1 MSAPDPLPQAVVVED
16 EKLQAADSSRS
27 ASGDEAKAPDAVLQ
41 PPTPKKKWHQR
52 LNPLR
57 WQAPPP
63 VPEERTHS
71 REYEASFFSIITFQW
86 MSPLMRVRSPP
97 ILARESDSR
106 GVSVENRKRVI

>member
-1 MSAPDPLPQAVVVED
+1 MSAPDPLPQAVVVGD

-41 PPTPKKKWHQR
+41 PPTPKKNWHQR

-57 WQAPPP
+57 WQTPPP

-71 REYEASFFSIITFQW
+71 REYEASFFSVITFQW
-86 MSPLMRVRSPP
+86 MSPLMRVRYPL
-97 ILARESDSR
+97 ILARGPDSR
-106 GVSVENRKRVI
+106 GVSVDEEENI